1 MESTLELAEKFLM
14 RYKDYLSQRFGQSWS
29 LSKLLITF
37 VFAKM
42 QEKKANVYRLNLNGR
57 YKGYETHLDG
67 NKMIIFSERLLLLF
81 HFSTSRKL
89 KDNWEYIFRAIAPV
103 GLK

>member
-1 MESTLELAEKFLM
+1 MELAEKFLM

-29 LSKLLITF
+29 LSKLLITLVF
-37 VFAKM
+37 VKM
-42 QEKKANVYRLNLNGR
+42 QEKKARNVYRLNLNGE

-67 NKMIIFSERLLLLF
+67 NKMIIFSGRLLLLF
-81 HFSTSRKL
+81 HFSRRRKL

>member
-1 MESTLELAEKFLM
+1 MELAEKFLM

-37 VFAKM
+37 VFDQM
-42 QEKKANVYRLNLNGR
+42 QEKKARNMYRLNLNR
-57 YKGYETHLDG
+57 TYKGYETHLDG
-67 NKMIIFSERLLLLF
+67 NEMIIFSERLLLLF
-81 HFSTSRKL
+81 HFSRTRKL